1 MKFETPSLY
10 PISLILFL
18 FVLFIFFAGP
28 PPAMANE
35 TLTIGQAVRTA
46 LKNNPDVRMAVI
58 NTKTARAELQRANSS
73 FMPSISLQAGYTRAD
88 APSSYLFKTIDQ
100 RQLPDNFRDFNDPG
114 TLTNYESGLNLKWN
128 LFKGGE
134 KFHTR
139 AMSEA
144 AIGRKKAALSKA
156 KDMIAASVIE
166 LYFSILKA
174 EQFMEIAKKSVE
186 TVRKQLEI
194 MQAKYRAGGV
204 LQSDILSLE
213 VRVAESENSLVESQ
227 NLFET
232 TVTSFETVL
241 AKEFHGSLRLEKDC
255 VCPVS
260 FPDKVGQAV
269 EQALDTRPEILA
281 AQKRIDKARSGLL
294 AARADYLPRVDLNAR
309 YYMDDDDMSFHTDKD
324 NYMAALTMEWK
335 LFSGFS
341 TNAKMKKARS
351 ALQRALQAKRK
362 TVLSVKSDVKKAY
375 SNYKNASARF
385 DTTKKSVESANE
397 SLTII
402 RKRYEGG
409 SEPVTRYLEAEL
421 ARKRALFNKASAYY
435 DMKLAKSRI
444 GKAMGILSGIWKPKG
459 GDNEL

>member
-1 MKFETPSLY
+1 MKPDNPSLCHTF
-10 PISLILFL
+10 SILFL
-18 FVLFIFFAGP
+18 SLLCIFLSAS
-28 PPAMANE
+28 PPALAGDAMSIEN
-35 TLTIGQAVRTA
+35 AVRTA
-46 LKNNPDVRMAVI
+46 LTNNPDVRMAVI
-58 NTKTARAELQRANSS
+58 NTKTARAELQRAKSS

-114 TLTNYESGLNLKWN
+114 TLTNYESGVNLKWN

-144 AIGRKKAALSKA
+144 AISRQQAALSKA
-156 KDMIAASVIE
+156 KEMIAASVIE
-166 LYFSILKA
+166 IYFSILKA
-174 EQFMEIAKKSVE
+174 EQFIEIAKKSVE

-204 LQSDILSLE
+204 LKSDILSLE
-213 VRVAESENSLVESQ
+213 VRVSESENSLAESQ

-241 AKEFHGSLRLEKDC
+241 AKEFHGKLRLKKDC
-255 VCPVS
+255 VCPVA
-260 FPDKVGQAV
+260 FPDKTEQAV
-269 EQALDTRPEILA
+269 EQALDTRAEILA
-281 AQKRIDKARSGLL
+281 AQKRIDEARSALL
-294 AARADYLPRVDLNAR
+294 AAKADYLPRVDLNAR
-309 YYMDDDDMSFHTDKD
+309 YYADDDDMSFNGEKD
-324 NYMAALTMEWK
+324 NYIAALTMEWK

-341 TNAKMKKARS
+341 TSAKVKKARY
-351 ALQRALQAKRK
+351 ALQRSLQAKRK
-362 TVLSVKSDVKKAY
+362 ASLSVKSEVKKAY
-375 SNYKNASARF
+375 SNYRNASARF
-385 DTTKKSVESANE
+385 DTAKKSVESARK

-421 ARKRALFNKASAYY
+421 ARKRSLFNKAAAYY

-459 GDNEL
+459 GDNEI